1 MARLTSDYGDKGAE
15 QIRRQNNRSPQLL
28 QARTGVQNKAPVFM
42 AKGDFATSL
51 HPRGALMAVAGDKNS
66 REYIIIP
73 RNSVQNLGTQ
83 FGTGLPTVDAF
94 PNEED
99 YGWWIDESA
108 GKAYWSINVGGTV
121 YFTTSTVG
129 GINFTEISGTITDTQ
144 HGNLGRQ
151 TGGSPHH
158 TNATT
163 TQPGFL
169 STTFFDLLNGATSA
183 ATASTLVLR
192 NGTGGANF
200 GGTLTVVAITGTGA
214 IGVTG
219 GNITTDSTSQ
229 GNIVNAVASFRH
241 NGTVIINGIDTG
253 WTAMTGTATRGGF
266 DTATV
271 TLPQLAEVVKAFT
284 DAHLANDW
292 IST

>member
-1 MARLTSDYGDKGAE
+1 
-15 QIRRQNNRSPQLL
+15 
-28 QARTGVQNKAPVFM
+28 
-42 AKGDFATSL
+42 
-51 HPRGALMAVAGDKNS
+51 MAVAGDKNS

-99 YGWWIDESA
+99 YGWWIDEAA

-169 STTFFDLLNGATSA
+169 STTFFDRLNNATAS

-192 NGTGGANF
+192 NGSAGASF
-200 GGTLTVVAITGTGA
+200 GDITASGTVSGADGSFSNDVGITGSCSANTF
-214 IGVTG
+214 
-219 GNITTDSTSQ
+219 DSTTNFQIS
-229 GNIVNAVASFRH
+229 
-241 NGTVIINGIDTG
+241 GTQVVGAQDTG
-253 WTAMTGTATRGGF
+253 WAAQTATPSKADLG
-266 DTATV
+266 ATPTV
-271 TLPQLAEVVKAFT
+271 GALAQWASAVDVALKTHGLFAT
-284 DAHLANDW
+284 
-292 IST
+292 